1 LTIKEGRFLVAI
13 SLRTEDRSVARSR
26 AMLIDEEAARLVQTA
41 CSHATFGDALRSF
54 VLTLESD
61 HRLRLLNDL
70 ESRSV
75 RTSDNVETV
84 LADRARQNVLYAA
97 LYWIAHRCGPG
108 VPAQWDVLEP
118 YLVGWALHEPEDL
131 PLRDKI
137 VEKVAKG
144 FIAEC
149 FVAGSGISGTPTAEA
164 ISEALAQAGQDD
176 TNHNRR
182 VLFGELALTQTVSLL
197 NAAKRYRLSPAELD
211 TWRYSHRRQPTPS
224 QRETGSLWPAPAF
237 ADADAVGRGDF
248 DINLDPSNLEV
259 VGITARIAA
268 DYLPYT
274 PAKSPILTGQPKD
287 VTTSDAGFA
296 VTTMPTMIQRLHEQ
310 EAQQLSMLNP
320 PTEPPAPSFTVGE
333 AGFSETA
340 RMFLEEHPTI
350 DDLVA
355 LAISRR
361 GKKWSDHTRKQVK
374 GIGRLLAKVAGSN
387 EVASIKPFHISRYR
401 DVLDQLSKKYGKS
414 PADAY
419 RSLDELISI
428 GAKADK
434 DERGLSA
441 GTINRHLTQLGALV
455 AVLAS
460 FDIDLAPAK
469 GMNTLRIEDED
480 AEDLKRDQFTDDQV
494 RAIFSG
500 APWNGVAVAPEDE
513 GFYWLTI
520 LAAYTGA
527 RPNELVWL
535 QRQDVDIDQK
545 VIFIRPNSSR
555 RLKTKESKRDIIV
568 HKHLLALGFIDF
580 VNRQSNPLD
589 HIFTGYISHRRK
601 NARERFTNQFNNLL
615 ETSIPGRSGGKLTL
629 YSFRH
634 KFMNQLLRNGVDTA
648 IKDMITGHA
657 RTGTRDRVYS
667 KSIDNEQQR
676 QILDAID
683 FSAGSQIQR
692 FVAVPQKARRIRHTI
707 RKISVAEKT

>member
-118 YLVGWALHEPEDL
+118 YLAGWALHEPEDL

-237 ADADAVGRGDF
+237 VDADAVSRGDF
-248 DINLDPSNLEV
+248 DCVLDPSEKEPIIL
-259 VGITARIAA
+259 TARVAA
-268 DYLPYT
+268 DYLPY
-274 PAKSPILTGQPKD
+274 PR
-287 VTTSDAGFA
+287 TTSLITIAESPEAPLREKAADVGAARTLVKNHHEIDLEQLPLEKTQAA
-296 VTTMPTMIQRLHEQ
+296 V
-310 EAQQLSMLNP
+310 
-320 PTEPPAPSFTVGE
+320 PARPVESADG
-333 AGFSETA
+333 GLSETA

-419 RSLDELISI
+419 RSLDELIAI

-460 FDIDLAPAK
+460 FDIDLAPSK

-634 KFMNQLLRNGVDTA
+634 KFINQLLRNGVDIA

-667 KSIDNEQQR
+667 KSIEYEQQR

-683 FSAGSQIQR
+683 FSAGSQIQS
-692 FVAVPQKARRIRHTI
+692 FVAVPQKTRRIRHNI
-707 RKISVAEKT
+707 RKIF